1 MNENKSM
8 QRILIVDDA
17 PRNISL
23 LGELLKD
30 KYNIQ
35 VANNG
40 EKAIRIAQ
48 EDTQLDLVLLDV
60 MMPKMDGY
68 EVCERLKKDE
78 RTRKIPI
85 IFITGKDREQDE
97 IKGFELGAV
106 DYITKPFNPVI
117 VRARVKTH
125 LELKRYRDF
134 LEDMSLIDGLTGIP
148 NRRKF
153 DEYYETTWNL
163 AIREEHYHS
172 ILMLDID
179 LFKLYNDHYG
189 HQAGDEC
196 IVKIAQALQGMV
208 KRKTD
213 LVARYGGEEFVCI
226 LPDTPKED
234 AFELAEM
241 LRLGIEALN
250 IEHAT
255 STVSKCVTVSVGVS
269 TIRPIDGMVDQ
280 GLIKAADDALY
291 CSKEKGRNRV
301 THFDTLE
308 TTSS

>member
-269 TIRPIDGMVDQ
+269 TIRPINGMVDQ

>member
-30 KYNIQ
+30 KYQIQ
-35 VANNG
+35 VANSG
-40 EKAIRIAQ
+40 EKALRIAQ

-269 TIRPIDGMVDQ
+269 TIRPINGMVDQ